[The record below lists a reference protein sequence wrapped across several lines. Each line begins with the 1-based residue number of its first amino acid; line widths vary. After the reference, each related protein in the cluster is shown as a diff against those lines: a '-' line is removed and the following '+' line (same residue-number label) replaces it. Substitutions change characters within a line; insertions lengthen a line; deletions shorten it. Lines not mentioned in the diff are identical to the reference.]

1 MAEIKI
7 DKTLFQERLSHFV
20 AAWKADKRSGD
31 ALFNGAS
38 SILVLMGKTEEAA
51 QFQKNNAIHVC
62 NPQFEH
68 LRELRSDVFRS
79 FGCWATSFRLPSFS
93 SPWTASTLLQLQ
105 KKVRWRRRII
115 PKLSPEADI
124 I

>member
-20 AAWKADKRSGD
+20 GAWKADKRSGD

-51 QFQKNNAIHVC
+51 QFQKNNAIHVRILDAGG
-62 NPQFEH
+62 
-68 LRELRSDVFRS
+68 LRELRSDIFRS
-79 FGCWATSFRLPSFS
+79 SGCLATSSLPPSFS
-93 SPWTASTLLQLQ
+93 SP
-105 KKVRWRRRII
+105 
-115 PKLSPEADI
+115 
-124 I
+124 